1 MCLFNNRVLIS
12 VSNWERIWT
21 LQICLF
27 TLYPFSCIVLLFMAG
42 NFFNICINDVKP
54 QSESKFFEVGDI
66 TFIYLYGISI
76 HLNVLYGIIIKTKC
90 VCSLEWREK
99 IASFLYSVQ
108 FKNTDKKNQC
118 NFGYY
123 QLNLVFAAAQFWED
137 CNWVYSEFYQCL

>member
-1 MCLFNNRVLIS
+1 MWVI
-12 VSNWERIWT
+12 ERESGPYK
-21 LQICLF
+21 F
-27 TLYPFSCIVLLFMAG
+27 VFSLYIHFPASCCYSWLEI
-42 NFFNICINDVKP
+42 FFNICINDVKP

-123 QLNLVFAAAQFWED
+123 QLNLVFAGAQFWED